1 MVAASDVVSHDSE
14 IIEGNMGKVRVACAI
29 PDGPY
34 TFRCGLQALVDPHK
48 SALGRFYSG
57 QFQANAASIR
67 RAPASDEEMGSFQ
80 HQLNAIAHTMEFDP
94 FARLAFDSIDLRVR
108 GDRNPL
114 IPEYF
119 FQGLG
124 DVLILAMG
132 EMAVTLDDGDLAAE
146 STYGLR

>member
-57 QFQANAASIR
+57 QFQADAAGIGCASS
-67 RAPASDEEMGSFQ
+67 SDEEVGSFQ
-80 HQLNAIAHTMEFDP
+80 DQLGPVARAVEFDP

-108 GDRNPL
+108 GDRNK
-114 IPEYF
+114 
-119 FQGLG
+119 
-124 DVLILAMG
+124 V
-132 EMAVTLDDGDLAAE
+132 
-146 STYGLR
+146 